1 VLANVLNSLVWFD
14 IYEKRDDV
22 SRAINCSLVA
32 CRILERTE
40 RMNNKKGISTIV
52 ATVLIILIVVAGVT
66 IVWVAI
72 LPMIRDSLEFS
83 SMIGSVSVLSSG
95 GYTVYD
101 ADREVAIV

>member
-1 VLANVLNSLVWFD
+1 MLANVLNSLVWFD

-22 SRAINCSLVA
+22 SRVVHCSLVA
-32 CRILERTE
+32 CRMLERR